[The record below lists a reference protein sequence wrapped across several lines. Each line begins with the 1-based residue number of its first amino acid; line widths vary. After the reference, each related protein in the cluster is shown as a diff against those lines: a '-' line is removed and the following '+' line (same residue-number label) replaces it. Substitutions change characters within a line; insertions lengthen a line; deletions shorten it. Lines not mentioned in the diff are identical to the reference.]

1 MGLIKVLATG
11 CHYSDKWLQTE
22 DTLTGS
28 KGKDGEKG
36 KQWQRA
42 VPGGAYH
49 FAQVNRQLFN
59 HHTESPELPKH
70 AGDVFARQT
79 TDRLDIWME
88 ERGKKRVK
96 DFKSRPLLERPLLF
110 GEDRSHLW
118 VFHQSNH
125 S

>member
-11 CHYSDKWLQTE
+11 CYSSDKWLQTQ

-42 VPGGAYH
+42 VPGEAHH
-49 FAQVNRQLFN
+49 FAQINRHFF
-59 HHTESPELPKH
+59 HDHTDSPELLKH

-88 ERGKKRVK
+88 RGKK
-96 DFKSRPLLERPLLF
+96 DC
-110 GEDRSHLW
+110 
-118 VFHQSNH
+118 
-125 S
+125 